1 MSVLANHLQRTN
13 PITRSTLTRVF
24 VGTWRDELS
33 HRDITETLYKYQCG
47 ADRHTITVWHKKAK
61 PLSTPTSM

>member
-13 PITRSTLTRVF
+13 PIARATLTRVP

-33 HRDITETLYKYQCG
+33 HREITETLYKYQCG
-47 ADRHTITVWHKKAK
+47 SDRHTITVWHKKAK
-61 PLSTPTSM
+61 IVSTRTGV

>member
-13 PITRSTLTRVF
+13 PIARATLTLVP

-33 HRDITETLYKYQCG
+33 HREITETL
-47 ADRHTITVWHKKAK
+47 
-61 PLSTPTSM
+61 